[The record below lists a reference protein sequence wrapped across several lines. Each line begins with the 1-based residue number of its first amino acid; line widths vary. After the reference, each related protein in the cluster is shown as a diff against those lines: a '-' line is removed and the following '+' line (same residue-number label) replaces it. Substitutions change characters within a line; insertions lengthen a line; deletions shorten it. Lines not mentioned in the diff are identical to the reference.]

1 MRKDLKHDTPHER
14 TITREETRKQMDS
27 SIRRMR

>member
-1 MRKDLKHDTPHER
+1 MHKGLKHGNPYER
-14 TITREETRKQMDS
+14 KITREETCKQMDS